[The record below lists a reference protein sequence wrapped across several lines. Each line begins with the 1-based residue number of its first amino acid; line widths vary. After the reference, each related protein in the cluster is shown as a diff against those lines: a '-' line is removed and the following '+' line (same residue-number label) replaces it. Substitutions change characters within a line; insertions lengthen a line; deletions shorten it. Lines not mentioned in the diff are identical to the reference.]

1 MAENKRSKADPP
13 SARFIKSICDLYGD
27 VYDDREENS
36 KPGGEDWIP
45 GVAANHLSLAVFQ
58 KRLEE
63 SYGIKLSRTKLQ
75 KILITGGCWT
85 TERSREVA
93 KLYEQYTR
101 NQQNGGAGLSKKVAV
116 QRIAAELEISTVSV
130 NINLPYEKTVYD
142 LEDKSSNAK
151 RIVRWRGKRK

>member
-1 MAENKRSKADPP
+1 M
-13 SARFIKSICDLYGD
+13 
-27 VYDDREENS
+27 
-36 KPGGEDWIP
+36 
-45 GVAANHLSLAVFQ
+45 AANHLSLAVFQ